1 MSVGNLLAQVV
12 VVLLAARLL
21 GAAFRRIHQPQVV
34 GEMVAGILLGPSL
47 LGWAAPEVSRWLFPP
62 DGLGPLQALSQVG
75 LLIFMFLLGL
85 RIDLR
90 LLGSRTGAALFIS
103 VASMVVPFALGVGL
117 ALYLHPLLA
126 PPGVPLTG
134 FALFMG
140 AAMSV
145 TAFPVLARIVT
156 ERGLLHTRLGTLA
169 LACAALDDVIAWCVL
184 AAVVALIRAGAGPLP
199 PWAMVAGGAAFVA
212 AMVLGVRPLLARLA
226 GRFSGDGHRQRDAL
240 GLVLLVVLA
249 AAWTTEALGLHAL
262 FGAFLAGVV
271 MPRNRIVAD
280 AVVGR
285 LEDATVVLLLP
296 LFFAFTGLRTHVEL
310 VRGGG
315 MWGLA
320 ALVVAVAVAG
330 KFGAS
335 ALAARLAGM
344 GWRESAAI
352 GVLMNTRGLMELVIL
367 NVGLEI
373 GVISPPLFAIM
384 VVMALVSTVMTTP
397 LLAWIYPPRL
407 VPPEAPPAD
416 APEPFPRSAVETAPS
431 SPLRLPRAHR

>member
-21 GAAFRRIHQPQVV
+21 GAVFRRIHQPHVV

-47 LGWAAPEVSRWLFPP
+47 LGWAAPEVSRALFPP
-62 DGLGPLQALSQVG
+62 EGLGALNALSQVG

-85 RIDLR
+85 QMDHRQ
-90 LLGSRTGAALFIS
+90 LGSRAGAVLSIS
-103 VASMVVPFALGVGL
+103 LASMVVPFALGAGL
-117 ALYLHPLLA
+117 AVYLHPLLA

-145 TAFPVLARIVT
+145 TAFPVLARIIT

-199 PWAMVAGGAAFVA
+199 PWAMVAGAAAFVA
-212 AMVLGVRPLLARLA
+212 VMVLGVRPLLARLTA
-226 GRFSGDGHRQRDAL
+226 GFSGDGNRQREAL

-271 MPRNRIVAD
+271 MPRGRIVAE
-280 AVVGR
+280 AVATR

-296 LFFAFTGLRTHVEL
+296 LFFAFTGLRTHVEM
-310 VRGGG
+310 VQGGG

-320 ALVVAVAVAG
+320 ALVIVVAVAG

-335 ALAARLAGM
+335 ALAARMAGM
-344 GWRESAAI
+344 DWRESAAI

-373 GVISPPLFAIM
+373 GVISPALFAIM
-384 VVMALVSTVMTTP
+384 VVMAIFSTVMTTP
-397 LLAWIYPPRL
+397 LLEWIYPARL
-407 VPPEAPPAD
+407 VSAD
-416 APEPFPRSAVETAPS
+416 APVRIVSAEATARGGS
-431 SPLRLPRAHR
+431 AYSADSAL

>member
-1 MSVGNLLAQVV
+1 MAVGTLLAQLV

-21 GAAFRRIHQPQVV
+21 GALFRRIHQPQVV

-47 LGWAAPEVSRWLFPP
+47 LGWAAPEVSRFLFAPES
-62 DGLGPLQALSQVG
+62 LGPLNALSQVG
-75 LLIFMFLLGL
+75 LLLFMFLLGM
-85 RIDLR
+85 RMDLR
-90 LLGSRTGAALFIS
+90 LLGSRASATMFIS
-103 VASMVVPFALGVGL
+103 AASMAVPFALGVLL
-117 ALYLHPLLA
+117 ALYLHPRLA

-145 TAFPVLARIVT
+145 TAFPVLARIVADL
-156 ERGLLHTRLGTLA
+156 GMLHTRLGTIA
-169 LACAALDDVIAWCVL
+169 LACAALDDVMAWCIL
-184 AAVVALIRAGAGPLP
+184 AAVVALVRAGAGPLP
-199 PWAMVAGGAAFVA
+199 PWAMLAGAAAFVA
-212 AMVLGVRPLLARLA
+212 AMVLVVRPLLARVRFDGS
-226 GRFSGDGHRQRDAL
+226 GRRQRDAL
-240 GLVLLVVLA
+240 GIVLLVALA

-271 MPRNRIVAD
+271 MPRDRLVAD
-280 AVVGR
+280 AVAGR

-310 VRGGG
+310 VQGP
-315 MWGLA
+315 GLA
-320 ALVVAVAVAG
+320 AITALVIVVAVAG

-335 ALAARLAGM
+335 ALAARVAKM
-344 GWRESAAI
+344 TWRESAAI

-373 GVISPPLFAIM
+373 GVISPALFAIM

-397 LLAWIYPPRL
+397 LLGWIYPARL
-407 VPPEAPPAD
+407 IRAEAPPAGSQD
-416 APEPFPRSAVETAPS
+416 RPPSPAPS
-431 SPLRLPRAHR
+431 QAEYEAIP

>member
-1 MSVGNLLAQVV
+1 MTALGTLLAQIL

-21 GAAFRRIHQPQVV
+21 GALFRRIHQPQVV

-47 LGWAAPEVSRWLFPP
+47 LGWAAPEVSRVLFPP
-62 DGLGPLQALSQVG
+62 DGLGPLNALSQVG
-75 LLIFMFLLGL
+75 LLLFMFLLGM
-85 RIDLR
+85 RMDLR
-90 LLGSRTGAALFIS
+90 HLGSRASAAMFIS
-103 VASMVVPFALGVGL
+103 LASMVVPFALGVLL
-117 ALYLHPLLA
+117 ALYLHPRLA

-145 TAFPVLARIVT
+145 TAFPVLARIVADL
-156 ERGLLHTRLGTLA
+156 GLLHTRLGTLA
-169 LACAALDDVIAWCVL
+169 LACAALDDVLAWCIL
-184 AAVVALIRAGAGPLP
+184 AAVVALVRAGAGPLP
-199 PWAMVAGGAAFVA
+199 PWAMLAGAAVFVA
-212 AMVLGVRPLLARLA
+212 AMVLVVRPLLARVAVRL
-226 GRFSGDGHRQRDAL
+226 SGDGPRQRDAL

-249 AAWTTEALGLHAL
+249 SAWTTEALGLHAL

-271 MPRNRIVAD
+271 MPRDRIVAR
-280 AVVGR
+280 AVAGR

-296 LFFAFTGLRTHVEL
+296 LFFAFTGLRTHVAL
-310 VRGGG
+310 VQGP
-315 MWGLA
+315 GLAGIA
-320 ALVVAVAVAG
+320 ALVIVVAVAG

-344 GWRESAAI
+344 SWRESAAI

-384 VVMALVSTVMTTP
+384 VVMAIVSTVMTTP
-397 LLAWIYPPRL
+397 LLEWIYPVRFIHAESPL
-407 VPPEAPPAD
+407 AGSPPAVTGD
-416 APEPFPRSAVETAPS
+416 EAVS
-431 SPLRLPRAHR
+431 S